1 MEVKKK
7 AAVVGAGISGL
18 VAARSLRD
26 RYRVTVYEKE
36 DRPGGLIRCRE
47 VQGSLFHTCGGH
59 VFNSRRQDVLDWFWG
74 LFDRDCS
81 FVKADR
87 NACIVMPDGST
98 VGYPV
103 EDHLYQLPEAVQRAS
118 IREFATMMGRQ
129 EKPQAAHFADFL
141 EQTFGKTLYDLY
153 FRPYNEKIWRRPLA
167 EVSLD
172 WLAGKLPMPSPEDV
186 FFHNF
191 SHQEEKSF
199 VHASF
204 WYPRQGGS
212 QFLADTLAEGLDIR
226 YGSSI
231 DKIVNRDGKWR
242 IGDDFYDIVVYTGNV
257 RRIPELVEGVSVDG
271 LEKELQSLLSHG
283 TTSVFCEIDPVP
295 YTWIYLPDGEYDA
308 HRIICTGN
316 FSINNNAPGRLTAT
330 VEFTDEI
337 SLKEVEDQLKRIP
350 LHPKYL
356 DHCYTP
362 CSYPIQTQDTRGVV
376 RELKERLSPKG
387 FYLTGR
393 FAEWEYYNMD
403 VAAGAALDL
412 AARL

>member
-1 MEVKKK
+1 MEGRKT

-18 VAARSLRD
+18 VVARSLRD

-36 DRPGGLIRCRE
+36 NRPGGLIRCRE
-47 VQGSLFHTCGGH
+47 VQGSLFHICGGH

-74 LFDRDCS
+74 LFNRDVS

-87 NACIVMPDGST
+87 NACIVMPDGLT
-98 VGYPV
+98 VGYPA

-118 IREFATMMGRQ
+118 IRDFAAMMGRQ

-153 FRPYNEKIWRRPLA
+153 FRPYNEKIWRRPLT

-186 FFHNF
+186 FYHNF
-191 SHQEEKSF
+191 SHQEEKAF

-257 RRIPELVEGVSVDG
+257 RMIPGLVEGVSVEG
-271 LEKELQSLLSHG
+271 LEKDLQALPFHG

-295 YTWIYLPDGEYDA
+295 CSWIYLPDGAYDA

-316 FSINNNAPGRLTAT
+316 FSQKNNASSRLTAT
-330 VEFTDEI
+330 VEFTDHVSRADIEA
-337 SLKEVEDQLKRIP
+337 QLKRIP
-350 LHPKYL
+350 LNPKYL

-362 CSYPIQTQDTRGVV
+362 CSYPVQTPSTRGLI
-376 RELKERLSPKG
+376 RELKNRLSPEG
-387 FYLTGR
+387 FHLTGR
-393 FAEWEYYNMD
+393 FSEWEYYNMD

-412 AARL
+412 ANRL